1 MRVAGRIA
9 KVRLIFAV
17 HCAKLLSVIG
27 SSFAPFRQGV
37 TRLLRVPVG
46 ADQPVSVPAMA
57 GALGAWPGD
66 CGGGGLG
73 SCPITAD
80 QRCRFHHVNPVE
92 SLG

>member
-37 TRLLRVPVG
+37 TRLCAYRWVLISRFLFPRWPAPWVRGLAIAVAVASAP
-46 ADQPVSVPAMA
+46 AQLLPFRRPAMP
-57 GALGAWPGD
+57 LP
-66 CGGGGLG
+66 
-73 SCPITAD
+73 S
-80 QRCRFHHVNPVE
+80 R
-92 SLG
+92 